1 MFIYLSKPFD
11 IQEPVVLFALC
22 GSSRVWN
29 QESPV
34 ALKRSYNIIY
44 KKKNKRGKIGYL
56 RPRQT
61 TK

>member
-34 ALKRSYNIIY
+34 ALKRSYISLKFGSFY
-44 KKKNKRGKIGYL
+44 HGRGRKSY
-56 RPRQT
+56 T
-61 TK
+61 H